1 MYLYHVRWEEGSRG
15 LRPLKKLA
23 QVKNEKEALKEAAR
37 LCRAWGRNGEGDSL
51 SMLHVLM
58 GEEAGT
64 LVIDLNKEDG
74 VFIPRLRVASDLHRG
89 RLFSREEEGALL

>member
-1 MYLYHVRWEEGSRG
+1 MNLYHVRWEEGSRG
-15 LRPLKKLA
+15 LLPLKKLTQA
-23 QVKNEKEALKEAAR
+23 KNEKEALMEGAR
-37 LCRAWGRNGEGDSL
+37 LCRAWGGESL

-64 LVIDLNKEDG
+64 LIIDVNREDG

-89 RLFSREEEGALL
+89 RLFSREEEGVLL